1 MKQSTVRTTLTLP
14 SALLEAAD
22 QAVSAG
28 KANSRNQFVAQAIEH
43 ELVALRQAEIDT
55 LLAEMAQDKDYQSEV
70 LKMEAEFSP
79 ASWEALQLEE
89 QS

>member
-1 MKQSTVRTTLTLP
+1 MKIITPILIKISLVIH
-14 SALLEAAD
+14 
-22 QAVSAG
+22 
-28 KANSRNQFVAQAIEH
+28 AQAIEH
-43 ELVALRQAEIDT
+43 ELTALRQAEIDT
-55 LLAEMAQDKDYQSEV
+55 LLTEMAQDKDYQSEV